1 MDGGEGRGRVLE
13 GEGVYGQGLP
23 EEREGRDLKKKISF
37 YYNTEHSRCCF

>member
-23 EEREGRDLKKKISF
+23 EEREGRDLQK
-37 YYNTEHSRCCF
+37 